1 MATNADI
8 NSIDEKIGQCE
19 NTNRVYELINTI
31 IVWAHKLTKEGS
43 I

>member
-19 NTNRVYELINTI
+19 NTTRVYVLINI
-31 IVWAHKLTKEGS
+31 AIV
-43 I
+43 